1 MSARASSALRV
12 FALSLSLSLGAASA
26 SADPYRLRADAY
38 FTGAESNSAGLFLLQ
53 GESRKP
59 SWIDAEAAVWMGTGS
74 YTGDVLSAVVRAR
87 EPQGR
92 GELRLGRLFV
102 TAGGLRPVQVDGA
115 DVTARAPWGMSLQ
128 VFGGV
133 PVNRGYAS
141 RDYDWVIGQ
150 RIGQRIGEDAT
161 LGLSYLHMRSR
172 GTVTFEELGA
182 DASARITKWL
192 DGSFITVL
200 DVYQP
205 AVADARLSL
214 AARYKALRLELFGV
228 HRAPSHL
235 LPATSLFSALGDIP
249 SERLGVSVFWR
260 AAPRLDVSG
269 EAGAESVGGQ
279 PGADFRL
286 RSTLRLDDKGK
297 GALGLELRRQSVP
310 GSSWTGA
317 RLTARLP
324 FTRSFSASTE
334 LELAAPDEPRDRG
347 VLWPWGLIALRYR
360 LADVWEMAGA
370 VEAGASPTS
379 LSSVSGIL
387 RLSRTFGGGR

>member
-1 MSARASSALRV
+1 MSARAFSAVIFL
-12 FALSLSLSLGAASA
+12 ALSLGTASA
-26 SADPYRLRADAY
+26 AAEPYRLRADAY
-38 FTGAESNSAGLFLLQ
+38 FTGAENNSAGLFMLQ

-115 DVTARAPWGMSLQ
+115 DIVARAPWGTSLQ
-128 VFGGV
+128 VFGGI
-133 PVNRGYAS
+133 PVTRAYAS

-150 RIGQRIGEDAT
+150 RIGQRVGDDAAIGI
-161 LGLSYLHMRSR
+161 SYLQMRKR
-172 GTVTFEELGA
+172 GTIAFEEIGV
-182 DASARITKWL
+182 DASAKITRWL
-192 DGSFITVL
+192 DGSFTSAL
-200 DVYQP
+200 DVFSP
-205 AVADARLSL
+205 AVADARLSI
-214 AARYKALRLELFGV
+214 AARYKSLRLELFGV

-249 SERLGVSVFWR
+249 SERGGLSFLWR
-260 AAPRLDVSG
+260 AAPRLDVAG
-269 EAGAESVGGQ
+269 EGGAESVGGQ

-297 GALGLELRRQSVP
+297 GALALELRRQSVP

-317 RLTARLP
+317 RITARLP
-324 FTRSFSASTE
+324 FTRSFAASTE
-334 LELAAPDEPRDRG
+334 LELAAPDQPRDRG
-347 VLWPWGLIALRYR
+347 ILWPWGLVSLRYR
-360 LADVWEMAGA
+360 LAEVWEMAGA

-379 LSSVSGIL
+379 ISSVSGIV